1 MFALTL
7 LAENFMLEKFAL
19 FYFNSP
25 FFKPYQLISYIF
37 MHGGFMHILFN
48 MYSLYI
54 FGSVLESVWGGKKF
68 FIYYM
73 VTGIGAALFHLFIT
87 YLRIESGVLDPYLA
101 SIIPMVGASGA
112 IYGLLLAYG
121 VLFPNNVLTLFFPPV
136 SLKAKYMVFVFGGLE
151 FLLGL
156 GGSGDGVA
164 HFAHLGGM
172 LFGFVILMIWI
183 YILSYTL
190 VIGIAIN
197 SDDYLEDKK
206 EIEVQ

>member
-1 MFALTL
+1 MFRITPIVKHFIIINVIMFALTL

-136 SLKAKYMVFVFGGLE
+136 SLKAKYIVFVFGGLE

-172 LFGFVILMIWI
+172 LFGFVILMIWKRGNKL
-183 YILSYTL
+183 Y
-190 VIGIAIN
+190 
-197 SDDYLEDKK
+197 
-206 EIEVQ
+206 

>member
-1 MFALTL
+1 MFRITPIVKHFIIINVIMFALTL

-136 SLKAKYMVFVFGGLE
+136 SLKAKYMVFVFGGRE

-172 LFGFVILMIWI
+172 LFGFVILMIWKRGNKL
-183 YILSYTL
+183 Y
-190 VIGIAIN
+190 
-197 SDDYLEDKK
+197 
-206 EIEVQ
+206 

>member
-1 MFALTL
+1 MFRITPIVKHFIIINVIMFALTL

-68 FIYYM
+68 IIYYM

-172 LFGFVILMIWI
+172 LFGFVILMIWKRGNKL
-183 YILSYTL
+183 Y
-190 VIGIAIN
+190 
-197 SDDYLEDKK
+197 
-206 EIEVQ
+206 

>member
-1 MFALTL
+1 MFRITPIVKHFIIINVIMFALTL

-87 YLRIESGVLDPYLA
+87 YLRIESGMLDPYLA

-172 LFGFVILMIWI
+172 LFGFVILMIWKRGNKL
-183 YILSYTL
+183 Y
-190 VIGIAIN
+190 
-197 SDDYLEDKK
+197 
-206 EIEVQ
+206 

>member
-1 MFALTL
+1 MFRITPIVKHFIIINVIMFALTL
-7 LAENFMLEKFAL
+7 LEENFMMETFAL

-172 LFGFVILMIWI
+172 LFGFVILMIWKRGNKL
-183 YILSYTL
+183 Y
-190 VIGIAIN
+190 
-197 SDDYLEDKK
+197 
-206 EIEVQ
+206 

>member
-1 MFALTL
+1 MFRITPIVKHFIIINVIMFALTL

-37 MHGGFMHILFN
+37 MRGGFMHILFN

-172 LFGFVILMIWI
+172 LFGFVILMIWKRGNKL
-183 YILSYTL
+183 Y
-190 VIGIAIN
+190 
-197 SDDYLEDKK
+197 
-206 EIEVQ
+206 

>member
-1 MFALTL
+1 MFRITPIVKHFIIINVIMFALTL

-48 MYSLYI
+48 MYYLYI

-151 FLLGL
+151 FLLGV

-172 LFGFVILMIWI
+172 LFGFVILMIWKRGNKL
-183 YILSYTL
+183 Y
-190 VIGIAIN
+190 
-197 SDDYLEDKK
+197 
-206 EIEVQ
+206 

>member
-1 MFALTL
+1 MFRITPIVKHFIIINVIMFALTL

-73 VTGIGAALFHLFIT
+73 LTGIGAALFHLFIT

-172 LFGFVILMIWI
+172 LFGFVILMIWKRGNKL
-183 YILSYTL
+183 Y
-190 VIGIAIN
+190 
-197 SDDYLEDKK
+197 
-206 EIEVQ
+206 

>member
-1 MFALTL
+1 MFRITPIVKHFIIINVIMFVLTL

-73 VTGIGAALFHLFIT
+73 VTGIGAALFHLFIR

-172 LFGFVILMIWI
+172 LFGFVILMIWKRGNKL
-183 YILSYTL
+183 Y
-190 VIGIAIN
+190 
-197 SDDYLEDKK
+197 
-206 EIEVQ
+206 